1 MPSYAPVYDYRW
13 GSGTNM
19 VTDRSILHGARKFLI
34 VNGKKIEI
42 NHVPRLGDHGIH
54 GGVLQIMRGQR
65 VINYH

>member
-13 GSGTNM
+13 GSGTNT
-19 VTDRSILHGARKFLI
+19 VTDRSILHSARKFLI
-34 VNGKKIEI
+34 VNGRKREI
-42 NHVPRLGDHGIH
+42 DYIPRIGDRGIH